1 MAAVRKVK
9 CKYCG
14 IQFDRNAE
22 PSVEVGGRR
31 YAHKACA
38 ERFQAAIPQEE
49 QDYIELEN
57 YIKKLFNEKNLNIKI
72 RKQIKDFREE
82 YQYTYSGMLKT
93 LYWWYEIKG
102 HSIDQAQGGIGI
114 IPYVYEE
121 ALKYYYSIYLARL
134 VNEARENYKPVVKE
148 VEIGSPRV
156 RSNPIKFFDFND
168 GE

>member
-1 MAAVRKVK
+1 MAVRMVK

-14 IQFDRNAE
+14 VQFDRNSE
-22 PSVEVGGRR
+22 PFVEVGGRR

-38 ERFQAAIPQEE
+38 ENKEAAIPQEE
-49 QDYIELEN
+49 KDYQALED
-57 YIKKLFNEKNLNIKI
+57 YIKKLFKEDYLNAKT
-72 RKQIKDFREE
+72 RKQIRDFRKE
-82 YQYTYSGMLKT
+82 YNYTFSGMLKT

-134 VNEARENYKPVVKE
+134 VNEARENYKPIVKE